1 MSKELDKSA
10 SSLKSLGAN
19 LQSLG
24 TQMTAAFT
32 VPLVAAGAAGVKL
45 AIDLDKAMRNIQSI
59 TKQTDES
66 LALLSDE
73 FVKLSMDM
81 SKTTDSA
88 ENLAQGYYQIISSG
102 IDAAD
107 AMKVL
112 EVATKAASA
121 GLTTTEVAAKGIIT
135 VLNSYKLGVEDASR
149 VSDILFETV
158 NRGVGTFEELN
169 ASLSNVVPTASVM
182 GISLEEVSAGL
193 ATLSK
198 NGFSFS
204 EASVAMNN
212 AMNAF
217 LKPSEAMSKALQE
230 MGYSSGQAMIDAL
243 GFGGAMQKVQEYT
256 GGSSEALAELFPEIR
271 GFRAAAILAGQGADT
286 FAEDLAAM
294 SASTGAT
301 SAAFAEQM
309 KSFDA
314 SWKNFQNTLNA
325 ALIDIGQTMMP
336 ILTGI
341 MNFLT
346 PIIQGFMALPEP
358 IKQLIIVFG
367 VLLAAIGP
375 VMIIIAQL
383 ISAFTTISAIM
394 PVVGAAFTAFLA
406 LGAPVIALIAAVIAA
421 IVLLIANWEQLGTTM
436 QQLGTIIDHSMGNIF
451 SKSSTTLQQLAA
463 LVGHAWQEM
472 LGKAG
477 TALSQLGQIVMAT
490 LSKLGS
496 IGFEIG
502 KNIIGGLIKGFS
514 HAMIQFIALV
524 QQKVNEINQKIR
536 NAFGIASPSKVMMK
550 IGQQIVQ
557 GLHKGIENFGGI
569 GVNVPST
576 GGSIQSRQPSLAVA
590 GASSGGSGGSG
601 NVYIENLTVPTGTT
615 EEQIKHIM
623 KEIGKEVA
631 RLGGKPTR

>member
-1 MSKELDKSA
+1 MVSNEKMIRLILKLDDQVTSGANSA
-10 SSLKSLGAN
+10 STALNKLSSTAT
-19 LQSLG
+19 SLG

-32 VPLVAAGAAGVKL
+32 VPIVAAGAAGVKL
-45 AIDLDKAMRNIQSI
+45 AVDLDKAMRNIQSI

-66 LALLSDE
+66 LALLSDQ
-73 FVKLSMDM
+73 FVTLSMDM

-88 ENLAQGYYQIISSG
+88 QNLADGYYQIISSG

-135 VLNSYKLGVEDASR
+135 VLNSYKLGVDDASR

-169 ASLSNVVPTASVM
+169 AALSNVVPTASVM
-182 GISLEEVSAGL
+182 NISLEEVSAGM

-217 LKPSEAMSKALQE
+217 LKPSEAMTKAIHA
-230 MGYSSGQAMIDAL
+230 MGYESGQAMIDAL
-243 GFGGAMQKVQEYT
+243 GFGGAMQKVQQYT

-271 GFRAAAILAGQGADT
+271 GFRAAAILAGKGADT

-294 SASTGAT
+294 GASTGAT

-336 ILTGI
+336 VLAGI

-358 IKQLIIVFG
+358 LKQIIIVFAA
-367 VLLAAIGP
+367 LLAALGP
-375 VMIIIAQL
+375 VLIIFGQIAGAISTIIAIWPAL
-383 ISAFTTISAIM
+383 VAGFGMVAGAIATILS
-394 PVVGAAFTAFLA
+394 P
-406 LGAPVIALIAAVIAA
+406 LG
-421 IVLLIANWEQLGTTM
+421 LLIAGVVLLGTAITQNWFGLRDGIVSFFGM
-436 QQLGTIIDHSMGNIF
+436 LVTGLSKVGDTFKAIGGMILQGWKNIF
-451 SKSSTTLQQLAA
+451 HAITQMGAGLAQGLWDA
-463 LVGHAWQEM
+463 MVAGFKRLVVWI
-472 LGKAG
+472 
-477 TALSQLGQIVMAT
+477 LSNIN
-490 LSKLGS
+490 
-496 IGFEIG
+496 
-502 KNIIGGLIKGFS
+502 NIIT
-514 HAMIQFIALV
+514 Q
-524 QQKVNEINQKIR
+524 IR
-536 NAFGIASPSKVMMK
+536 KAFGIASPSKVMAK
-550 IGQQIVQ
+550 IGEQVVA
-557 GLHKGIENFGGI
+557 GFHKGIESMGGI
-569 GVNVPST
+569 GVNVPQA
-576 GGSIQSRQPSLAVA
+576 GGGMQSRQPALAVA
-590 GASSGGSGGSG
+590 GGGAGGGSG
-601 NVYIENLTVPTGTT
+601 NVYINTINVPAGTSQ
-615 EEQIKHIM
+615 EQVKHIM
-623 KEIGKEVA
+623 KEIGKEAKRKGA
-631 RLGGKPTR
+631 RSTRR